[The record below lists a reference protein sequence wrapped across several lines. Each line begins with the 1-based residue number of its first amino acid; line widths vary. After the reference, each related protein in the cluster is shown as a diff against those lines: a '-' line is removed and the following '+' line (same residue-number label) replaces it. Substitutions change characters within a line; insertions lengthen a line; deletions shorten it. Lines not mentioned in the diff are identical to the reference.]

1 MGPCLFISEAGCMM
15 GNRLDH
21 RTETAHSVAHLATAS
36 SIRQHVDR
44 PPVALIH
51 TKSSH
56 SGFSLDG
63 TWPAWG
69 HLPSIGIIHFLNRG
83 LYPGWCKSSVFV
95 CITCKDW
102 WITMEATRDAISC
115 HISVFRLG
123 AEPKATQVLM
133 SFKLRA
139 YRSLSLGNLC
149 VYMWWVAY
157 IVQSVILRLVLLYVV
172 H

>member
-36 SIRQHVDR
+36 SIRQHADPP

-51 TKSSH
+51 AKSSH

-115 HISVFRLG
+115 RISVFRLG
-123 AEPKATQVLM
+123 AEPKATRVLM
-133 SFKLRA
+133 SFKPRA
-139 YRSLSLGNLC
+139 HRSLSLGN
-149 VYMWWVAY
+149 A
-157 IVQSVILRLVLLYVV
+157 ILRLGLLYVV